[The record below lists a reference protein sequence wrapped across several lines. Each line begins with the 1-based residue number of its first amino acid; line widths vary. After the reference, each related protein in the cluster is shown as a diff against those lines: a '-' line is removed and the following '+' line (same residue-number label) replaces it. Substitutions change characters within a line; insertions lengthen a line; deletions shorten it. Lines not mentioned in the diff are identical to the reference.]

1 MRIPRLKPADRTVV
15 YHCLSRTV
23 GGQPLLGP
31 AEREQFRRCLWR
43 QAQFCGIQLITYAV
57 LNNHFHLLA
66 RVPHRQPPTDR
77 ELLQRV
83 SGFYGPKAPLTL
95 RLKSQLHHQGRLA
108 DKERAPLLRRM
119 GDISVFMKEL
129 KQGFSRWY
137 NQRHQRY
144 GTLWAERFKSLLV
157 EDQPG
162 VVGTVAAYIDLN
174 AVRAGLVS
182 DPKDYRF
189 CGYAEAVAGGALA
202 REGLMSLGRPGGW
215 AEVAAA
221 YRQEL
226 FVRAGAV
233 GQAGKRVLDSERILK
248 VLAQGGQI
256 SRGEAL
262 RLRLRYLSDGLALGS
277 GEYVEGLFQE
287 YRRWFSRG
295 RRSGG
300 RPLRRLPFGEL
311 RTLRDLRVR
320 RYG

>member
-1 MRIPRLKPADRTVV
+1 MRIPRLKPADRTAV

-95 RLKSQLHHQGRLA
+95 RLKSQLHHQGRLT
-108 DKERAPLLRRM
+108 DKERVPLLRRM

-202 REGLMSLGRPGGW
+202 REGLMSLGRPG
-215 AEVAAA
+215 
-221 YRQEL
+221 
-226 FVRAGAV
+226 V
-233 GQAGKRVLDSERILK
+233 G
-248 VLAQGGQI
+248 
-256 SRGEAL
+256 
-262 RLRLRYLSDGLALGS
+262 
-277 GEYVEGLFQE
+277 
-287 YRRWFSRG
+287 RRWRRLIGRSCLCGRGQWG
-295 RRSGG
+295 RRASGCWSRSGSSRCWRKGARSAGG
-300 RPLRRLPFGEL
+300 RRCGC
-311 RTLRDLRVR
+311 
-320 RYG
+320 GCGI